1 MTVISQII
9 LAIAVFLIIFLAV
22 LVVFTIIRA
31 YRLNRNREAV
41 ELYINDY
48 ADQWYDYLYNG
59 HKLPQTNRH
68 SKLHQ
73 HAIEKIF
80 STFLSNGKTKDV
92 ERRISSY
99 ARVSFSNEYRKELKS
114 PLWAKRVNA
123 LNKIAEFKVPGFT
136 DIYSARDIDAMKS
149 FEFCLFLIYLSI
161 YDFDRF
167 RYKFLDNRALT
178 EYENKKILSRL
189 NNDAVLSLIP
199 AFEQMSLTTR
209 YAFLSRVAR
218 VGHDQ
223 PLEWL
228 ESLFDSEDSETRI
241 RALKTIQ
248 LIGSVH
254 DPEKYTAY
262 FTSSVWEERMIVSRL
277 APIIGDSTVPLL
289 KVCASDKNR
298 LVQSAALNS
307 LTYFGFNEPGWSV
320 QTNMYQDEMKEVS
333 KLKWT

>member
-9 LAIAVFLIIFLAV
+9 LAIAVFLLIFLAV
-22 LVVFTIIRA
+22 LVVFTIIRT
-31 YRLNRNREAV
+31 YRLNKNREAV
-41 ELYINDY
+41 ESYIESH
-48 ADQWYDYLYNG
+48 ADQWYDYLYYG
-59 HKLPQTNRH
+59 HKPPQTKSH

-80 STFLSNGKTKDV
+80 STFLSNGKTEDI

-99 ARVSFSNEYRKELKS
+99 ARVSFSNEYRKDLNS

-136 DIYSARDIDAMKS
+136 DIYSNRDISAMKS
-149 FEFCLFLIYLSI
+149 FELYLFLIYLSS

-167 RYKFLDNRALT
+167 RSKFLEEKELT

-189 NNDAVLSLIP
+189 NNEAVLSLIP
-199 AFEQMSLTTR
+199 SFEQMSLTTR
-209 YAFLSRVAR
+209 YAFLNRVAR
-218 VGHDQ
+218 LGYNQ

-228 ESLFDSEDSETRI
+228 ESLFESEDSETRI

-254 DPEKYTAY
+254 DPNKYTSY
-262 FTSSVWEERMIVSRL
+262 FNSAMWEERMIVSRL
-277 APIIGDSTVPLL
+277 APIIGEGTVPLL

-320 QTNMYQDEMKEVS
+320 LSNMYQDEMKEV
-333 KLKWT
+333 LRLR